1 MASSG
6 SSSFNNNNNKKTNED
21 DNQTSHFTNPALDKN
36 YLSNPASSSRN
47 NDQIIC
53 DDMIYYCFDVLN
65 SHLHKNTEP
74 PRKPVFTNSEF
85 PLFVTW

>member
-1 MASSG
+1 MASSD
-6 SSSFNNNNNKKTNED
+6 SSSFNNHKKINED
-21 DNQTSHFTNPALDKN
+21 ENQTHFTNPALDKN
-36 YLSNPASSSRN
+36 YLSKSASSSRN
-47 NDQIIC
+47 NGQIIC

-74 PRKPVFTNSEF
+74 PRKPVFTNNEF